1 MGIGRAIKEPEKIKS
16 AYMDTLKM
24 SLNPE
29 DITASKTPD
38 TKIVFSGALSLQDA
52 EKQYN
57 QIIKEISKT

>member
-1 MGIGRAIKEPEKIKS
+1 
-16 AYMDTLKM
+16 MDTLKM